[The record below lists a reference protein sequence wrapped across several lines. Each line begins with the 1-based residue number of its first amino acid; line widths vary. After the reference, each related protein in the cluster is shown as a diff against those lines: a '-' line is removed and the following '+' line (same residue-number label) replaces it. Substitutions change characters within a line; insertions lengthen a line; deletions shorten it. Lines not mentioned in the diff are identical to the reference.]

1 LELNTEHP
9 IKSETS
15 QLKSG
20 DTVWAKVQGRKG
32 KLVVVRAIVDS
43 LPEGHAIVE
52 LYPEL
57 SLPVRFLVTVACE
70 NIEER

>member
-1 LELNTEHP
+1 MEPNAEHP
-9 IKSETS
+9 IKTETS
-15 QLKSG
+15 QLKPG

-32 KLVVVRAIVDS
+32 KPVIVRALVDS

-57 SLPVRFLVTVACE
+57 SLPVRFLVTVVRE